1 MSVSPIKGLTCISH
15 NPTAEAHD
23 KPIALFSFAPRNS
36 QRGLLS
42 SDVRTGLSARDAS
55 LVTLPT
61 EINIP
66 RLDHIGIAVE
76 SIEAALPLYR
86 DGLECEASEPIE
98 APEEQ
103 VRLVMVSTGESRVEL
118 LEATSADSPIARFI
132 RKRGQGIHHVAMKVR
147 DLDGVVERLKKSG
160 RRLVTETVQRGG
172 AGNYRYVFVHPK
184 SAGGVLL
191 ELIEE

>member
-1 MSVSPIKGLTCISH
+1 MKGLTCISH
-15 NPTAEAHD
+15 HPTAEAYD
-23 KPIALFSFAPRNS
+23 EPIALFSFAPQNP
-36 QRGLLS
+36 QQGLLS

-55 LVTLPT
+55 LVTLAT

-98 APEEQ
+98 APAEQ

-132 RKRGQGIHHVAMKVR
+132 RKRGQGIHHLAMKVS

-172 AGNYRYVFVHPK
+172 AGDYRYVFVHPK

>member
-1 MSVSPIKGLTCISH
+1 MSPFKSLTCISH
-15 NPTAEAHD
+15 HPTGEAHD
-23 KPIALFSFAPRNS
+23 KPIALFPFAPRNS
-36 QRGLLS
+36 QQGLLS

-132 RKRGQGIHHVAMKVR
+132 RKRGQGIHHLAMKVR

-172 AGNYRYVFVHPK
+172 AGDYRYVFVHPK

-191 ELIEE
+191 ELIED

>member
-1 MSVSPIKGLTCISH
+1 MF
-15 NPTAEAHD
+15 E
-23 KPIALFSFAPRNS
+23 
-36 QRGLLS
+36 
-42 SDVRTGLSARDAS
+42 TGLSAREAS
-55 LVTLPT
+55 LVTLAT

-98 APEEQ
+98 APAEQ

-132 RKRGQGIHHVAMKVR
+132 RKRGQGIHHLAMKVS

-172 AGNYRYVFVHPK
+172 AGDYRYVFVHPK